1 MVLTAALNLVF
12 AAVGSFLIW
21 KFYGAKLVNRG
32 VMHSAG
38 AAVVNAIKEPNEE
51 TTEAMHAMMAMGWN
65 WFLTS
70 KIPTGKT
77 IKTTDSEGNSQEV
90 PEELSPYVMI
100 MRETGRQLMFQFK
113 GFKGG
118 LMSQA
123 GRDIAE
129 GLAAEG
135 VPLLGSMGPR
145 KGQTTAEWA
154 FEQLL
159 ARAMPQI
166 EQKVNAMLKNPNSA
180 VDSGGWK

>member
-1 MVLTAALNLVF
+1 MALIIGFVAGGLGSLVMWMVVGRKLILKYAGE
-12 AAVGSFLIW
+12 AVITRITNPDEATI
-21 KFYGAKLVNRG
+21 GAMN
-32 VMHSAG
+32 
-38 AAVVNAIKEPNEE
+38 
-51 TTEAMHAMMAMGWN
+51 AMMTLGWN
-65 WFLTS
+65 WFLNS

-77 IKTTDSEGNSQEV
+77 IKTTSDEGEV
-90 PEELSPYVMI
+90 IETEEALSPYVMI
-100 MRETGRQLMFQFK
+100 MRETGRQLIQQFK
-113 GFKGG
+113 GLKGG

-166 EQKVNAMLKNPNSA
+166 EQKVNAMLKNPSGA

>member
-12 AAVGSFLIW
+12 AAVGSFIIW
-21 KFYGAKLVNRG
+21 KFYGSKLVNRG

-51 TTEAMHAMMAMGWN
+51 TTEAMHAMMSMGWN
-65 WFLTS
+65 WFLS
-70 KIPTGKT
+70 AKIPTGKK
-77 IKTTDSEGNSQEV
+77 IKVTSDDGEV
-90 PEELSPYVMI
+90 VETEEELTPYVMI

-113 GFKGG
+113 GLKGG

-166 EQKVNAMLKNPNSA
+166 EQKVNTMLKKGETSTS
-180 VDSGGWK
+180 SGGWV